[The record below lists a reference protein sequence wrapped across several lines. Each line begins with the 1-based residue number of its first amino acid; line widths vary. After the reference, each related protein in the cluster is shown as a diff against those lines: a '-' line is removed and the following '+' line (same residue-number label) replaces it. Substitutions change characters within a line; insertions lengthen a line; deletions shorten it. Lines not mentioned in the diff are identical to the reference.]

1 MSENSV
7 KGIVLDKISLNAM
20 NIAFMRKLK
29 EFDCAIVMDQQ
40 GNDKNGKAQLA
51 VLDTVTK
58 TAMPSIL
65 LITTEKLLYSWY
77 QIMICGIGADF
88 KFITADP
95 KSLNFFSPN
104 ISNFYITYC
113 EAAENPV
120 FEKIRESGLVWDLV
134 IIDGGLSSG
143 GMEIDKI
150 LESYDIR
157 TKKLVVFAPYI
168 KTAPG
173 EAEKLS
179 MLPVKF
185 LENSSKAEYFKTNT
199 PDETAAE
206 FSLSTPFMRCFTSH
220 DTVSPDIKIISY
232 KVNDEILKA
241 KQDQSITSLYSYGGN
256 VFEEL
261 TLDMRK
267 LYNCDRYDD
276 HIVNALRGF
285 DSKLD
290 AYINEVSMLLEDPDT
305 RIITYF
311 SSEKTLEYV
320 QKVLSTSAV
329 GLKRIIAVKKG
340 QLYNIDDS
348 RRNFDGK
355 KKADIRVILSLDD
368 QHEQYDLIDN
378 ITHVFCFELPNS
390 PLTLH
395 RRFRQG
401 GRKGFTNPQFIMF
414 RDDKDLFDG
423 RMLCSTLAL
432 NIAESF
438 VYGIPGRNIYLFTEG
453 LDNIISSMLCELEGA
468 EEFSDEKISA
478 IAVKYNIKNVSE
490 STREIIC
497 RKRDAIKAAF
507 GLPGKIVDKKAANN
521 ILAPKIQ
528 QLRQGCCFLDSNGM
542 LLSKAYNIEGDNDY
556 GLISRGL
563 ETEPIVLEQ
572 LRAREALK
580 ECDTADKLLALLRDV
595 KETDKAYVF
604 YCAWNFLNRNC
615 GYGKDYNEFLRE
627 VFEEVV

>member
-1 MSENSV
+1 MGEDSV

-20 NIAFMRKLK
+20 NVAFMRKLK

-58 TAMPSIL
+58 TAKPSIL
-65 LITTEKLLYSWY
+65 LITTEKLLYAWY
-77 QIMICGIGADF
+77 QNMICGIGADF
-88 KFITADP
+88 KFITEDP
-95 KSLNFFSPN
+95 KSINYFSPK
-104 ISNFYITYC
+104 ISNFYITC
-113 EAAENPV
+113 CAAAENPI
-120 FEKIRESGLVWDLV
+120 FGKIKQSGLVWDLV
-134 IIDGGLSSG
+134 IIDGGLSSE
-143 GMEIDKI
+143 GMEIDRI
-150 LESYDIR
+150 LESFDIV
-157 TKKLVVFAPYI
+157 TKKLVVFASYI
-168 KTAPG
+168 KSVPG

-179 MLPVKF
+179 KLPVKF
-185 LENSSKAEYFKTNT
+185 LENRSKAEYFESNV
-199 PDETAAE
+199 PDESIVS
-206 FSLSTPFMRCFTSH
+206 FSLSNPFMRCFTSD
-220 DTVSPDIKIISY
+220 DTTVPDIKIINY

-241 KQDQSITSLYSYGGN
+241 KQDQSINSLYSYGGN

-276 HIVNALRGF
+276 HIVNALREF

-320 QKVLSTSAV
+320 QKVLSTSFI
-329 GLKRIIAVKKG
+329 GLKRVIAVKKG
-340 QLYNIDDS
+340 HLYNIDDS
-348 RRNFDGK
+348 RRNFDGN

-378 ITHVFCFELPNS
+378 ITHAINFELPDS

-401 GRKGFTNPQFIMF
+401 GRKGFSNPQFILF
-414 RDDKDLFDG
+414 RDDRDLFDG

-432 NIAESF
+432 NIAGGF
-438 VYGIPGRNIYLFTEG
+438 VYGLPGRNIYLFIQG
-453 LDNIISSMLCELEGA
+453 LDSIISSMLCELEGA
-468 EEFSDEKISA
+468 EGFASDKISA
-478 IAVKYNIKNVSE
+478 LATKYNIKAGGDRA
-490 STREIIC
+490 REIIC
-497 RKRDAIKAAF
+497 HKRDKIKAAF
-507 GLPGKIVDKKAANN
+507 GLPGKIVDKRAANN
-521 ILAPKIQ
+521 ILTPKIEH
-528 QLRQGCCFLDSNGM
+528 LKHGCCFFDSNGM
-542 LLSKAYNIEGDNDY
+542 LVSKEYNIEGDSDY

-563 ETEPIVLEQ
+563 DTEPIVIEQ
-572 LRAREALK
+572 IKAREVLK
-580 ECDTADKLLALLRDV
+580 SCDTADKLLMLLRDV

-604 YCAWNFLNRNC
+604 YCAWRFMNENC
-615 GYGKDYNEFLRE
+615 GYNKDYSGFLRD